1 MSISTPF
8 KSAACDI
15 KRGVRSRH
23 RFMLG
28 WSAEMTFPFA
38 EKAQVAAQDLHVFA
52 DHGSWGCRSW
62 YTKLFGRGPDNRP
75 MGTLVQW
82 ELFSQAGVG
91 ISTDDEIA
99 RRGAIFLIVDDVAA
113 ERERLRGVG
122 IVLSEDIPGDYS
134 TLAQV
139 RDPDG
144 NLITLATP
152 PSPNYPSA

>member
-1 MSISTPF
+1 MSQRKIYTLLLTADLG
-8 KSAACDI
+8 AA
-15 KRGVRSRH
+15 
-23 RFMLG
+23 
-28 WSAEMTFPFA
+28 ET
-38 EKAQVAAQDLHVFA
+38 
-52 DHGSWGCRSW
+52 W

-75 MGTLVQW
+75 MGTLIQW
-82 ELFSQAGVG
+82 ELFDQAGVG

-139 RDPDG
+139 LDPDG

-152 PSPNYPSA
+152 PSPNYPPA